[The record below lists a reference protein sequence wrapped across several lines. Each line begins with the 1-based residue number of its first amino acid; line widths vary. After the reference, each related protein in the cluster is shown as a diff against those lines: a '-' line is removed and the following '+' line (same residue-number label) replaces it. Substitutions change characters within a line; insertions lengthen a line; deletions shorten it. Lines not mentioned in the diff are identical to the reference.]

1 MTSSSPTP
9 SAPAAAPSE
18 RPAAV
23 GPDAGAAATPGS
35 SAPERPSSAAPPRPS
50 GDVGTASQASAAASG
65 PAATPAAT
73 PVAEP
78 AAPADDW
85 RRRLARWWAEFS
97 LQTKL
102 LAVATL
108 VVSLL
113 MTGITFFALNGI
125 QQDARMSDTR
135 YARDLGL
142 LLSANV
148 TPLVAQGNDRELA
161 AVAERFWRSSRS
173 LRYIV
178 FADAD
183 GVIYLGIPMGN
194 GSTGGPGE
202 ELLSRRLELPVE
214 LQRRPDNPLV
224 RQHLTPD
231 GQVTD
236 VFVPILVDDRYLG
249 VVALG
254 INPNETLLASAALSR
269 EVTVAVF
276 ISIWVLVILGS
287 VFNALTIT
295 RPVKELLRGVRAIAG
310 GDFAARIALP
320 VGGELGELLQGF
332 NTMAS
337 QLEAYKAANIEE
349 LRAEQGKQQSLI
361 ATMADGAVLLDEE
374 GRLVLANPT
383 ARRLFRWEGRKLE
396 GSDLEEELPDRL
408 AMELHGPLSSLVAS
422 DRDSADVRVSLGE
435 PARTLR
441 IVLQSVRDAS
451 GESLKGIAMT
461 IQDLTREV
469 ELNAAQSRFISNVS
483 HELRTPLFNIKSYV
497 ETLHDLG
504 DQLSEEET
512 REFLGIANAET
523 DRLTRLVNDVLDLSR
538 LESDRVW
545 QLEPLEVV
553 PAIEQTLRT
562 YRLNAEDRG
571 VALVL
576 EADPALPRV
585 LGNWDLLLQV
595 FDNLVGNALKFTKS
609 GGALMLRVY
618 PWPDS
623 CRLEPGTAPGDSP
636 TCALTSPLPRLRIE
650 IADTGC
656 GISAADQERIFER
669 FFRVE
674 NAVHTEAGTGLG
686 LSIVRGILEK
696 HGTRV
701 KMASEPGVGT
711 TFWFDLP
718 LEQSDADELKL
729 QAERRSYDRDGM
741 KA

>member
-1 MTSSSPTP
+1 MADPGG
-9 SAPAAAPSE
+9 PAAA
-18 RPAAV
+18 
-23 GPDAGAAATPGS
+23 GAELSGEN
-35 SAPERPSSAAPPRPS
+35 SAQSLSWP
-50 GDVGTASQASAAASG
+50 ASAAAAT
-65 PAATPAAT
+65 AAAKSTPTWLEA
-73 PVAEP
+73 
-78 AAPADDW
+78 
-85 RRRLARWWAEFS
+85 LARWWAEFS

-113 MTGITFFALNGI
+113 MTGITFFSLNSI
-125 QQDARMSDTR
+125 QQDARISDTR

-148 TPLVAQGNDRELA
+148 TPLVAQGDDRELA
-161 AVAERFWRSSRS
+161 AVAERFWQSSRS

-194 GSTGGPGE
+194 GGE
-202 ELLSRRLELPVE
+202 GTPPAGEQLLSRRLELPAD
-214 LQRRPDNPLV
+214 LQRRPDNPLI

-236 VFVPILVDDRYLG
+236 VFVPMVSGDRYLG

-254 INPNETLLASAALSR
+254 INPNETLLVSSALTR

-276 ISIWVLVILGS
+276 VSIWVLVILGS
-287 VFNALTIT
+287 VINALTII
-295 RPVKELLRGVRAIAG
+295 RPVKELLRGVRSIAG
-310 GDFAARIALP
+310 GNFNTRIALP
-320 VGGELGELLQGF
+320 VGGELGELLEGF

-337 QLEAYKAANIEE
+337 QLEVYKAANIEE
-349 LRAEQGKQQSLI
+349 LRAEQVKQQSLI
-361 ATMADGAVLLDEE
+361 ATMADGAVLLDAE
-374 GRLVLANPT
+374 GRIVLVNPT
-383 ARRLFRWEGRKLE
+383 ARRLFRWEARNLE
-396 GSDLEEELPDRL
+396 GSEVIGVLPDRL
-408 AMELHGPLSSLVAS
+408 AMELAGALQNLISSERES
-422 DRDSADVRVSLGE
+422 TDVRCSFGE
-435 PARTLR
+435 PPRTLR

-451 GESLKGIAMT
+451 GEVLKGIAMT

-497 ETLHDLG
+497 ETLHDYN
-504 DQLSEEET
+504 DQLSDEQKQ
-512 REFLGIANAET
+512 EFLGIANAET

-545 QLEPLEVV
+545 ELEPFEVG
-553 PAIEQTLRT
+553 PAIEQILRT
-562 YRLNAEDRG
+562 YRLNAGEKG
-571 VALVL
+571 VDLGFD
-576 EADPALPRV
+576 ADPQLPRV

-595 FDNLVGNALKFTKS
+595 FDNLVGNALKFTPP
-609 GGALMLRVY
+609 GGALRLRAY
-618 PWPDS
+618 PWPDQCVLDPDS
-623 CRLEPGTAPGDSP
+623 RPGDNP
-636 TCALTSPLPRLRIE
+636 NCALTSPLPRLRIE
-650 IADTGC
+650 IADSGC
-656 GISAADQERIFER
+656 GIAAADQERIFER

-696 HGTRV
+696 HGTQVR
-701 KMASEPGVGT
+701 MASESGVGT

-718 LEQSDADELKL
+718 LEHSDSDELAL
-729 QAERRSYDRDGM
+729 QAERRGYDRAREGELQ
-741 KA
+741 ALRG

>member
-1 MTSSSPTP
+1 MAPSSPSTVADP
-9 SAPAAAPSE
+9 AGPTAAAE
-18 RPAAV
+18 AGLPAE
-23 GPDAGAAATPGS
+23 T
-35 SAPERPSSAAPPRPS
+35 SAQSLGWP
-50 GDVGTASQASAAASG
+50 ASAAAAS
-65 PAATPAAT
+65 AAAHSTPAWLEA
-73 PVAEP
+73 
-78 AAPADDW
+78 
-85 RRRLARWWAEFS
+85 LARWWAEFS

-113 MTGITFFALNGI
+113 MTGITFFSLNSI
-125 QQDARMSDTR
+125 QQDARISDTR

-148 TPLVAQGNDRELA
+148 MPLVAQGEDRELA
-161 AVAERFWRSSRS
+161 AVAERFWQSSRS

-194 GSTGGPGE
+194 GGE
-202 ELLSRRLELPVE
+202 GTASVGEQLLSRRLELPPD
-214 LQRRPDNPLV
+214 LQRRPDNPLI

-236 VFVPILVDDRYLG
+236 VFVPMVSGDRYLG

-254 INPNETLLASAALSR
+254 INPNETLLVSSALTR

-276 ISIWVLVILGS
+276 VSIWVLVILGS
-287 VFNALTIT
+287 VINALTII
-295 RPVKELLRGVRAIAG
+295 RPVKELLRGVRSIAG
-310 GDFAARIALP
+310 GKFETRIALP
-320 VGGELGELLQGF
+320 VGGELGELLEGF

-337 QLEAYKAANIEE
+337 QLEVYKAANIEE
-349 LRAEQGKQQSLI
+349 LRAEQVKQQSLI
-361 ATMADGAVLLDEE
+361 ATMADGAVLLDAE
-374 GRLVLANPT
+374 GRIVLVNPT
-383 ARRLFRWEGRKLE
+383 ARRLFRWEARNLE
-396 GSDLEEELPDRL
+396 GKEVIGELPDRL
-408 AMELHGPLSSLVAS
+408 AMELAGALQNMVSSE
-422 DRDSADVRVSLGE
+422 REGTDVRCSFGE
-435 PARTLR
+435 PSRTLR

-451 GESLKGIAMT
+451 GEVLKGIAMT

-497 ETLHDLG
+497 ETLHDYN
-504 DQLSEEET
+504 DQLSDELKQ
-512 REFLGIANAET
+512 EFLGIANAET

-545 QLEPLEVV
+545 ELEPLELG
-553 PAIEQTLRT
+553 PAIEQTLRI
-562 YRLNAEDRG
+562 YRLNAGEKG
-571 VALVL
+571 VNLGF
-576 EADPALPRV
+576 EADPQLPRV

-595 FDNLVGNALKFTKS
+595 FDNLVGNALKFTPP
-609 GGALMLRVY
+609 GGALQLRAY
-618 PWPDS
+618 PWPDQCVLDPDS
-623 CRLEPGTAPGDSP
+623 GPGTHP

-650 IADTGC
+650 IADSGC
-656 GISAADQERIFER
+656 GIAAADQQRIFER
-669 FFRVE
+669 FYRVE

-696 HGTRV
+696 HGTQVR
-701 KMASEPGVGT
+701 MASESGVGT

-718 LEQSDADELKL
+718 LEHSDSDELALK
-729 QAERRSYDRDGM
+729 AERRGYDRAREGEVQTLRS
-741 KA
+741 

>member
-1 MTSSSPTP
+1 MLPSSPTTMADP
-9 SAPAAAPSE
+9 GGPAAA
-18 RPAAV
+18 
-23 GPDAGAAATPGS
+23 GAELSGEN
-35 SAPERPSSAAPPRPS
+35 SAQSLSWP
-50 GDVGTASQASAAASG
+50 ASAAAAT
-65 PAATPAAT
+65 AAAKSTPAWLEA
-73 PVAEP
+73 
-78 AAPADDW
+78 
-85 RRRLARWWAEFS
+85 LARWWAEFS

-113 MTGITFFALNGI
+113 MTGITFFSLNSI
-125 QQDARMSDTR
+125 QQDARISDTR

-148 TPLVAQGNDRELA
+148 TPLVAQGDDRELA
-161 AVAERFWRSSRS
+161 AVAERFWQSSRS

-194 GSTGGPGE
+194 GGE
-202 ELLSRRLELPVE
+202 GTPPAGEQLLSRRLELPAD
-214 LQRRPDNPLV
+214 LQRRPDNPLI

-236 VFVPILVDDRYLG
+236 VFVPMVSGDRYLG

-254 INPNETLLASAALSR
+254 INPNETLLVSSALTR

-276 ISIWVLVILGS
+276 VSIWVLVILGS
-287 VFNALTIT
+287 VINALTII
-295 RPVKELLRGVRAIAG
+295 RPVKELLRGVRSIAG
-310 GDFAARIALP
+310 GNFNTRIALP
-320 VGGELGELLQGF
+320 VGGELGELLEGF

-337 QLEAYKAANIEE
+337 QLEVYKAANIEE
-349 LRAEQGKQQSLI
+349 LRAEQVKQQSLI
-361 ATMADGAVLLDEE
+361 ATMADGAVLLDAE
-374 GRLVLANPT
+374 GRIVLVNPT
-383 ARRLFRWEGRKLE
+383 ARRLFRWEARNLE
-396 GSDLEEELPDRL
+396 GNEVIGVLPDRL
-408 AMELHGPLSSLVAS
+408 AMELAGALQNLISSERES
-422 DRDSADVRVSLGE
+422 NDVRCSFGE
-435 PARTLR
+435 PPRTLR

-451 GESLKGIAMT
+451 GEVLKGIAMT

-497 ETLHDLG
+497 ETLHDYN
-504 DQLSEEET
+504 DQLSDEQKQ
-512 REFLGIANAET
+512 EFLGIANAET

-545 QLEPLEVV
+545 ELEPFEVG

-562 YRLNAEDRG
+562 YRLNAGEKG
-571 VALVL
+571 VDLGFD
-576 EADPALPRV
+576 ADPQLPRV

-595 FDNLVGNALKFTKS
+595 FDNLVGNALKFTPP
-609 GGALMLRVY
+609 GGALRLRAY
-618 PWPDS
+618 PWPDQCVLDPDS
-623 CRLEPGTAPGDSP
+623 RPGDNP
-636 TCALTSPLPRLRIE
+636 NCALTSPLPRLRIE
-650 IADTGC
+650 IADSGC
-656 GISAADQERIFER
+656 GIAAADQERIFER

-696 HGTRV
+696 HGTQVR
-701 KMASEPGVGT
+701 MASESGVGT

-718 LEQSDADELKL
+718 LEHSDSDELAL
-729 QAERRSYDRDGM
+729 QAERRGYDRAREGELQ
-741 KA
+741 ALRG